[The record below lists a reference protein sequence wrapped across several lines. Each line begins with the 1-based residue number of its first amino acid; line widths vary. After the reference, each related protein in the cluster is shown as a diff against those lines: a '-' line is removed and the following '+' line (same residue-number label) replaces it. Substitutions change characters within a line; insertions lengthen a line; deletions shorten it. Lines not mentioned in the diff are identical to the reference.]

1 MTRAVGML
9 GVLLLCV
16 LFWSGVLMFAQ
27 SEGDY
32 RLRGDAVRPEFANMS
47 GLDADGL
54 AIGFQNVSAFSVR
67 SIGRISPEPVG
78 ESTARGDIAREVDD
92 DPLTLKIVFKPPN
105 STTLALRQGE
115 IHARSPQGAIWP
127 NDTTSRSYLLWTN
140 YTSL

>member
-1 MTRAVGML
+1 MKRVVCML
-9 GVLLLCV
+9 GLLVLCV

-47 GLDADGL
+47 GLISDGL
-54 AIGFQNVSAFSVR
+54 AIGFQNMSAVSVR

-78 ESTARGDIAREVDD
+78 ESTTRGDIAREVDD
-92 DPLTLKIVFKPPN
+92 DPLTLTIVFKPPN

-115 IHARSPQGAIWP
+115 VYARSPQGAIWP
-127 NDTTSRSYLLWTN
+127 NNTTSRGYLLWTK
-140 YTSL
+140 